1 MLRRP
6 GKLNLVNEVLR
17 EKLRKLPD
25 KPGCYIM
32 RDRNGR
38 IIYVGKAVSLR
49 RRVQSYFR
57 PSTFNKASPKLRGL
71 INSVADLEIMEV
83 RNEAE
88 ALLTEGRLIKDYKP
102 RFNVVF
108 RDDKRYLAIR
118 AETHLPLPRFAECRI
133 VRDDGNEYFGPFPSS
148 TVVRIVKDFAERRYG
163 IRKCPHNNPGVE
175 EHRHC
180 HNDRIAQCSAPCIG
194 SISPEDYRVR
204 FEQASEFIRNGSMA
218 EMENLRVEMEE
229 AASAMDFERAAQI
242 RDTISAI
249 REMANQRARMV
260 SNPAVK
266 RENAA
271 AGCAELAD
279 VLGLDAP
286 PRLIEGFDISHI
298 SGTFSVASMVAAIDG
313 VPVPQRYRRFRI
325 KTVEGIDDPMS
336 MAEVVRRRYGRTLE
350 ESVQLPDLVMV
361 DGGIT
366 QLRAARAELA
376 ELGLADMPAVGLAER
391 LEEIV
396 IDKDGRD
403 SVLLPRDSEALKVL
417 MRLRD
422 EAHRF
427 AITYNRSL
435 RNKKIKESVLDEI
448 DGVGET
454 RKMLLLKKF
463 GSVHRIAAAE
473 LDEIA
478 SVAGIG
484 EALAREILDAVR
496 RVTSR

>member
-1 MLRRP
+1 
-6 GKLNLVNEVLR
+6 
-17 EKLRKLPD
+17 
-25 KPGCYIM
+25 M

-57 PSTFNKASPKLRGL
+57 PSTFTKASPKLRGL
-71 INSVADLEIMEV
+71 INSVADLDIMVV

-118 AETHLPLPRFAECRI
+118 AENHLPLPRFAECRI

-148 TVVRIVKDFAERRYG
+148 NVVRIVKDFAERRYG

-175 EHRHC
+175 EHKHC

-194 SISPEDYRVR
+194 LISADGYRTR
-204 FEQASEFIRNGSMA
+204 FQQACDFIRNGSVS
-218 EMENLRVEMEE
+218 EMENLKTEMAA

-242 RDTISAI
+242 RDTILAI
-249 REMANQRARMV
+249 RDMSKQRARVV
-260 SNPAVK
+260 SNPTVK

-271 AGCAELAD
+271 GGCAELAEI
-279 VLGLDAP
+279 LELAAP
-286 PRLIEGFDISHI
+286 PYLIEGFDISHI
-298 SGTFSVASMVAAIDG
+298 SGTFSVASMVAAVDG
-313 VPVPQRYRRFRI
+313 IPAPQRYRRFRI
-325 KTVEGIDDPMS
+325 KTVQGIDDPMS
-336 MAEVVRRRYGRTLE
+336 IAEVIRRRYTRTLE
-350 ESVQLPDLVMV
+350 EGIQLPDLVMV

-376 ELGLADMPAVGLAER
+376 KLGLADMPAVGLAER

-396 IDKDGRD
+396 IDKGGRD

-427 AITYNRSL
+427 AITYNRNL
-435 RNKKIKESVLDEI
+435 RNKKIKESILDEI
-448 DGVGET
+448 DGVGEA
-454 RKMLLLKKF
+454 RKILLLKKF
-463 GSVHRIAAAE
+463 GSVRRIAAAG
-473 LDEIA
+473 LKDVA

-484 EALAREILDAVR
+484 EPLAQKILDAVR
-496 RVTSR
+496 RVTARQGAKS